1 MERKQ
6 VPEARKLGDLIKE
19 FSRQENVSHKL
30 MAYQVVGEW
39 ENIVGDSIAKNT
51 EIVRVENGILYVKAA
66 TSAWRNELV
75 FMKPAIL
82 EKIRKNYP
90 DSGVEEIFFI

>member
-1 MERKQ
+1 MSQAKR
-6 VPEARKLGDLIKE
+6 LGDLIKE
-19 FSRQENVSHKL
+19 FSRQETVSDKL
-30 MAYQVVGEW
+30 RAYQVVGEW
-39 ENIVGDSIAKNT
+39 ENIVGEPIGRNT

-82 EKIRKNYP
+82 KKIRENYP
-90 DSGVEEIFFI
+90 DSGVDELFFI

>member
-1 MERKQ
+1 M
-6 VPEARKLGDLIKE
+6 PEARSIGDLIKE
-19 FSRQENVSHKL
+19 FSRQDNVSDKL
-30 MAYQVVGEW
+30 RAYQVVGEW
-39 ENIVGDSIAKNT
+39 ENIVGEAIGKNT

-82 EKIRKNYP
+82 KKIRESYP
-90 DSGVEEIFFI
+90 DSGVEQIFFI